1 MTPHP
6 TIIAA
11 AKLLKEKWPTCS
23 TWNDDELLN
32 WIGIFNSKRQIGIV
46 MDGNE
51 CVGVGAVR
59 FLNSIEEAKD
69 IHNNDLNGH
78 IAWIEVVVT
87 SKPFAVHTL
96 WMAMKQR
103 CGPNVTKMGGNN
115 VHTGVS
121 RLYDFERYF
130 KLLMNERICY
140 GRIIQSA

>member
-23 TWNDDELLN
+23 TWNNDELLN
-32 WIGIFNSKRQIGIV
+32 WIGIFNKVRQFGIV
-46 MDGNE
+46 QDENGE

-59 FLNSIEEAKD
+59 FLNSVDEAQD
-69 IHNNDLNGH
+69 INNNFPDGH
-78 IAWIEVVVT
+78 IAWIEMVVGT
-87 SKPFAVHTL
+87 EPRAVQTL
-96 WMAMKQR
+96 WLAMMNM
-103 CGPNVTKMGGNN
+103 CSGNVTKLGG
-115 VHTGVS
+115 VRKGVS